1 VTALYRHKRLRAAE
15 SGFTLLE
22 LLIAT
27 TVLAFLSLLLF
38 GGLRFGTRV
47 WEKTE
52 TATTATNRVRAAQL
66 VLSEQIAQAY
76 PFYAGD
82 AATVKHV
89 DFAGENQRVTFFAP
103 SKTLPGS
110 MDLITIQAVPEK
122 GGVSVSIASKPELE
136 GTRGITSHFTLIR
149 GLKWFQIS
157 YYGPPSPATSSST
170 QPSTTA
176 KAGLGANAAAAAKAP
191 AQWTS
196 IWEGQ
201 QKLPQ
206 LVRMRAVMA
215 DKSDWPDLV
224 VSPRIE
230 VDESCVLDQLTKYCQ
245 GR

>member
-1 VTALYRHKRLRAAE
+1 VTALCCHNEARAAE

-27 TVLAFLSLLLF
+27 TLLAFLSLLLF

-52 TATTATNRVRAAQL
+52 TATTATNRVRSAEL
-66 VLSEQIAQAY
+66 VLSEEIAQAY

-82 AATVKHV
+82 STTGKHV
-89 DFAGENQRVTFFAP
+89 DLSGEDQRVTFFAP
-103 SKTLPGS
+103 SKVLPGS
-110 MDLITIQAVPEK
+110 NDLVTIQTVRENGK
-122 GGVSVSIASKPELE
+122 ISVVIASKPELE
-136 GTRGITSHFTLIR
+136 GLKATTTHYTLIR

-157 YYGPPSPATSSST
+157 YYGPPSAATPTST
-170 QPSTTA
+170 QSPTTT
-176 KAGLGANAAAAAKAP
+176 KAGLGANVAATAKLP

-196 IWEGQ
+196 VWEVQ
-201 QKLPQ
+201 QRLPE
-206 LVRMRAVMA
+206 LIRIRAAMA

-224 VSPRIE
+224 ISPRIE

>member
-1 VTALYRHKRLRAAE
+1 MTALCPCHRECAAE

-52 TATTATNRVRAAQL
+52 TATTESNRVRAAQL
-66 VLSEQIAQAY
+66 VLSEEVALAY

-82 AATVKHV
+82 SATVKRV
-89 DFAGENQRVTFFAP
+89 DFSGENQQVTFFAP
-103 SKTLPGS
+103 SKTLLGG
-110 MDLITIQAVPEK
+110 MDLVTIQGVRGK
-122 GGVSVSIASKPELE
+122 NGVSIVIASKPELE
-136 GTRGITSHFTLIR
+136 GTRGIVSHYTLIS

-157 YYGPPSPATSSST
+157 YYGAPSAPATSST
-170 QPSTTA
+170 QLPTTT
-176 KAGLGANAAAAAKAP
+176 KAGLGANAAAASAP

-201 QKLPQ
+201 QRLPL
-206 LVRMRAVMA
+206 LVRIRAAMA

-224 VSPRIE
+224 LSPRIE
-230 VDESCVLDQLTKYCQ
+230 VDESCVLDQLSKYCQ

>member
-1 VTALYRHKRLRAAE
+1 MTTLCQHKIFHCGE

-27 TVLAFLSLLLF
+27 TLLAFLSLLLF

-52 TATTATNRVRAAQL
+52 LATSGTNRVRAAQL
-66 VLSEQIAQAY
+66 VLSEEIAQAY

-82 AATVKHV
+82 TAALKRV
-89 DFAGENQRVTFFAP
+89 DFSGEDQRVTFFAP
-103 SKTLPGS
+103 SKVLAGG
-110 MDLITIQAVPEK
+110 MDLVTIQGVREK
-122 GGVSVSIASKPELE
+122 GGVSLVIASKPELE
-136 GTRGITSHFTLIR
+136 GTRGTVNHYTLIR

-157 YYGPPSPATSSST
+157 YYGPPSPATSST
-170 QPSTTA
+170 QPPTTT
-176 KAGLGANAAAAAKAP
+176 KAGLGANAAAAVKPP

-196 IWEGQ
+196 VWENQ
-201 QKLPQ
+201 QRLPL
-206 LVRMRAVMA
+206 LVRIRAAMA

-224 VSPRIE
+224 LAPRIE

>member
-1 VTALYRHKRLRAAE
+1 VTALYRHKESRLAE

-52 TATTATNRVRAAQL
+52 TSTAGTNRVRAAQL
-66 VLSEQIAQAY
+66 LLSQEIEQAY

-82 AATVKHV
+82 TATMKHV
-89 DFAGENQRVTFFAP
+89 DFAGEDQRVTFFAP

-110 MDLITIQAVPEK
+110 MDLVTIQGVHEK
-122 GGVSVSIASKPELE
+122 TGVSVVIASKPELE

-157 YYGPPSPATSSST
+157 YYGPPSSATSSSS
-170 QPSTTA
+170 QAPTTA
-176 KAGLGANAAAAAKAP
+176 KAGLGANAAAATKPP

-201 QKLPQ
+201 QKVPQ
-206 LVRMRAVMA
+206 LVRIRAAMV
-215 DKSDWPDLV
+215 DKSEWPDVV

>member
-1 VTALYRHKRLRAAE
+1 MTAFCPDKETCTVE

-52 TATTATNRVRAAQL
+52 TATSSTNRVRAAQL
-66 VLSEQIAQAY
+66 VLSEEVAQIY

-82 AATVKHV
+82 SETIKHV
-89 DFAGENQRVTFFAP
+89 DFAGEDQRVTFFAP

-110 MDLITIQAVPEK
+110 MDLVTIQAVREK
-122 GGVSVSIASKPELE
+122 GGVSVVIASKPELE
-136 GTRGITSHFTLIR
+136 GTRGVTSHFTLIR

-157 YYGPPSPATSSST
+157 YYGAPSPPPSST
-170 QPSTTA
+170 HPPTTA
-176 KAGLGANAAAAAKAP
+176 KAGLGANAAAAAKPP

-201 QKLPQ
+201 QKVPK
-206 LVRMRAVMA
+206 LVRIRAAMA

-224 VSPRIE
+224 LSPRIE

>member
-1 VTALYRHKRLRAAE
+1 VTELYPRNNLRAAE

-27 TVLAFLSLLLF
+27 TLLAFLSLLLF

-52 TATTATNRVRAAQL
+52 TATNGTNRVRAAQL
-66 VLSEQIAQAY
+66 VLSEELAQIY

-82 AATVKHV
+82 TATMKHV
-89 DFAGENQRVTFFAP
+89 DFAGEDQRVTFFAP

-110 MDLITIQAVPEK
+110 MDLVTIQGVREK
-122 GGVSVSIASKPELE
+122 GGVSVVIASKPELE
-136 GTRGITSHFTLIR
+136 GTRGVASHYTLIR

-157 YYGPPSPATSSST
+157 YYGPPSPATSS
-170 QPSTTA
+170 QAPTTA
-176 KAGLGANAAAAAKAP
+176 KAGLGANAAAAAKPP

-201 QKLPQ
+201 QKVPQ
-206 LVRMRAVMA
+206 LIRIRAAMA
-215 DKSDWPDLV
+215 DKSQWPDV
-224 VSPRIE
+224 VASPRIE

>member
-1 VTALYRHKRLRAAE
+1 ME

-52 TATTATNRVRAAQL
+52 TATTATNRVRSAQL
-66 VLSEQIAQAY
+66 VLSEEIRQAY

-82 AATVKHV
+82 TATVKRV
-89 DFAGENQRVTFFAP
+89 DFSGEDQRMTFFAP
-103 SKTLPGS
+103 SKTLLGG
-110 MDLITIQAVPEK
+110 MDLITVQTVAEK
-122 GGVSVSIASKPELE
+122 GGVSVVVASKPELE
-136 GTRGITSHFTLIR
+136 GPRAIVSHYTLIR
-149 GLKWFQIS
+149 GLKWFRIS
-157 YYGPPSPATSSST
+157 YYGSSSPAPSSS
-170 QPSTTA
+170 QPSTTT
-176 KAGLGANAAAAAKAP
+176 KAGTGANAASPAKAP

-196 IWEGQ
+196 VWEGQ
-201 QKLPQ
+201 QRLPE
-206 LVRMRAVMA
+206 LVRIRAGMA

-224 VSPRIE
+224 LSPRIE

>member
-1 VTALYRHKRLRAAE
+1 VTSLRQHYRHPCAE

-52 TATTATNRVRAAQL
+52 TATTGTNRVRAAQL
-66 VLSEQIAQAY
+66 VISEKIAQIY
-76 PFYAGD
+76 PFFAGD
-82 AATVKHV
+82 SATLKHV
-89 DFAGENQRVTFFAP
+89 DFAGEDQRLTFFAP
-103 SKTLPGS
+103 SETLPGGL
-110 MDLITIQAVPEK
+110 DLVTLQAVREK
-122 GGVSVSIASKPELE
+122 SGVSVVIASKPELE
-136 GTRGITSHFTLIR
+136 GARGIISHSTLIR

-157 YYGPPSPATSSST
+157 YYGPPSPAASST
-170 QPSTTA
+170 TQPPTA
-176 KAGLGANAAAAAKAP
+176 KAGLGANAAAASPP

-196 IWEGQ
+196 VWESQ
-201 QKLPQ
+201 RRLP
-206 LVRMRAVMA
+206 LLIRIRAAMA
-215 DKSDWPDLV
+215 DKSEWPDLV
-224 VSPRIE
+224 VSPRTE

>member
-1 VTALYRHKRLRAAE
+1 MTALRHHNRSRAAE

-38 GGLRFGTRV
+38 SGLRFGTRV

-66 VLSEQIAQAY
+66 VLTEEIRQIY
-76 PFYAGD
+76 PFFAGD
-82 AATVKHV
+82 AAALKSV
-89 DFAGENQRVTFFAP
+89 DFAGETQRMTFFAP
-103 SKTLPGS
+103 SKTLLGGL
-110 MDLITIQAVPEK
+110 DLITIQAVPEQ
-122 GGVSVSIASKPELE
+122 GGVSLVVASKPELE
-136 GTRGITSHFTLIR
+136 GARGVVTNYTLIR

-157 YYGPPSPATSSST
+157 YYGPPSPATASST
-170 QPSTTA
+170 QASAA
-176 KAGLGANAAAAAKAP
+176 KRMVGANAAESASGP

-196 IWEGQ
+196 VWKGQ
-201 QKLPQ
+201 KKLPL
-206 LVRMRAVMA
+206 LVRIRAAMV

-224 VSPRIE
+224 VSPRID

>member
-1 VTALYRHKRLRAAE
+1 MTAPHRHNGLRGAE

-27 TVLAFLSLLLF
+27 TLLAFLSLLLF
-38 GGLRFGTRV
+38 GGLRFGTRI

-52 TATTATNRVRAAQL
+52 TSTTATNRVRAAQL
-66 VLSEQIAQAY
+66 VLSEEVAEAY

-82 AATVKHV
+82 TAAAKHV
-89 DFAGENQRVTFFAP
+89 DFAGEDQRVTFFAP
-103 SKTLPGS
+103 SKTLAGS
-110 MDLITIQAVPEK
+110 MDLVTIQAVRQK
-122 GGVSVSIASKPELE
+122 GAVSVVIASKPELE
-136 GTRGITSHFTLIR
+136 GQKAIVSHYTLIG

-157 YYGPPSPATSSST
+157 YYGSPSAAPSSS
-170 QPSTTA
+170 QPPTTT
-176 KAGLGANAAAAAKAP
+176 KAGLGANAAATARPP

-196 IWEGQ
+196 VWEGQ
-201 QKLPQ
+201 QRLPQ
-206 LVRMRAVMA
+206 LIRIRAGMR

-224 VSPRIE
+224 VSPRID

>member
-1 VTALYRHKRLRAAE
+1 VNRAAE

-52 TATTATNRVRAAQL
+52 TSTTSANRVRAAQL
-66 VLSEQIAQAY
+66 VLSEEIAAIY

-82 AATVKHV
+82 SAPVKHV
-89 DFAGENQRVTFFAP
+89 DFQGENQRATFFAP
-103 SKTLPGS
+103 SETLPGS
-110 MDLITIQAVPEK
+110 LDLVTIQGVREK
-122 GGVSVSIASKPELE
+122 GGVSVVIASKPELE
-136 GTRGITSHFTLIR
+136 GARGVPSHFTLIR

-157 YYGPPSPATSSST
+157 YYGPPSPP
-170 QPSTTA
+170 PSTNRAPTTA
-176 KAGLGANAAAAAKAP
+176 QSANAAEAKMP

-196 IWEGQ
+196 VWEGQ
-201 QKLPQ
+201 QRLPQ
-206 LVRMRAVMA
+206 LVRIRAAMA

>member
-1 VTALYRHKRLRAAE
+1 MTTYRRHKELHAME

-66 VLSEQIAQAY
+66 VLSEEITQIY

-82 AATVKHV
+82 TQATKHV
-89 DFAGENQRVTFFAP
+89 DFAGEDQRATFFAP

-110 MDLITIQAVPEK
+110 MDLVTLQTVREK
-122 GGVSVSIASKPELE
+122 DGISVVIASKPELE
-136 GTRGITSHFTLIR
+136 GTRATPTHYTLIR

-157 YYGPPSPATSSST
+157 YYGSPSPTGSSST
-170 QPSTTA
+170 QPSTTT
-176 KAGLGANAAAAAKAP
+176 KAGLGANAAAAAKPP

-196 IWEGQ
+196 VWEGQ
-201 QKLPQ
+201 QRLPE
-206 LVRMRAVMA
+206 LVRIRAAMM